1 MYFGSDQVVVREHQL
16 AQILSKKFFL
26 VLCLVPSSAGTYICE
41 DQILCLAAVKP

>member
-16 AQILSKKFFL
+16 TQILSKNVFFL

-41 DQILCLAAVKP
+41 D